1 MIDKTNITG
10 IILAGGKSS
19 RMGTDKGFLMLNG
32 KSFMQHS
39 IDALKPLVSE
49 FIIVS
54 NNTDYDVFGVNRI
67 NDSIE
72 NAGPLAGIYSGLKES
87 KTDYNLVLS
96 CDIPLI
102 NSDVLRQLIS
112 AIDATSEV
120 IQIESNNRK
129 MPLIALY
136 SKSCKTKFERLLNA
150 GERKLQFAVNQCNV
164 KSISINKNEAKFT
177 TNVNT
182 QNELKQLKS
191 MQINIKYFGQI
202 AEITKVKEEQIEFS
216 GDNVSELL
224 KFLCSKYKNLET
236 SGFKVAQNQ
245 ELVSETTKISGQDIA
260 LLPPFAGG

>member
-1 MIDKTNITG
+1 MIEKTNITG

-19 RMGTDKGFLMLNG
+19 RMGTDKGFLLMND

-49 FIIVS
+49 LIIVS
-54 NNTDYDVFGVNRI
+54 NNTDYDVFGLNRI
-67 NDSIE
+67 NDYIE
-72 NAGPLAGIYSGLKES
+72 NAGPLAGIYSGLSES

-102 NSDVLRQLIS
+102 NSDILKQLIT
-112 AIDATSEV
+112 AIDDTSEV
-120 IQIESNNRK
+120 IQIESNHRK

-136 SKSCKTKFERLLNA
+136 NKSCKTKFERLLNA
-150 GERKLQFAVNQCNV
+150 GERKLQFAVNQCHV
-164 KSISINKNEAKFT
+164 KSISLNKNEAKFT

-182 QNELKQLKS
+182 KDELKQLKT
-191 MQINIKYFGQI
+191 MQINIKYFGKI
-202 AEITKVKEEQIEFS
+202 AEITQINEEQIEFS
-216 GDNVSELL
+216 GDNISELL
-224 KFLCSKYKNLET
+224 KCLHSKYNNLEN

-245 ELVSETTKISGQDIA
+245 ELVSETTKLSGQDIA

>member
-10 IILAGGKSS
+10 IILAGGKST

-39 IDALKPLVSE
+39 IDALKPVASKL
-49 FIIVS
+49 IIVS
-54 NNTDYDVFGVNRI
+54 NNTDYDVFGLNRV

-87 KTDYNLVLS
+87 RTDYNLVLS

-112 AIDATSEV
+112 AVENTSEV

-136 SKSCKTKFERLLNA
+136 SKSCKTKFERLLNS
-150 GERKLQFAVNQCNV
+150 GERKLQFAVNQCSV
-164 KSISINKNEAKFT
+164 KSISLNKNEAKFT

-182 QNELKQLKS
+182 KDELKQLKR
-191 MQINIKYFGQI
+191 MQIHIKYFGKI
-202 AEITKVKEEQIEFS
+202 SEITEITEEQIEFS
-216 GDNVSELL
+216 GGDVSALL
-224 KFLCSKYKNLET
+224 KFLYSKYKNLE
-236 SGFKVAQNQ
+236 SNDFKVAQNQ
-245 ELVSETTKISGQDIA
+245 ELVSENAKLTGQDIA